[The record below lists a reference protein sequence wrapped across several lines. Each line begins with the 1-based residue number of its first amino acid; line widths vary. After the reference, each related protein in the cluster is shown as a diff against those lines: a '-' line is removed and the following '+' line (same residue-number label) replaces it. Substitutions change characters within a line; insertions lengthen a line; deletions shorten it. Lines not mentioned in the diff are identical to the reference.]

1 MRRRE
6 AGLDAGQI
14 GSVWHRSTLHDRF
27 FSRQSSTSSLESL
40 TPKSI
45 CRLAATVAPIQTAAS
60 ASAKLTW
67 ANIGLRPANFS
78 HIHKKNIFFL
88 EKQKEISFTLKST
101 VAFPRRHLTS
111 IWELNGFDKLFCFV
125 FLLNVDEE
133 LSDFC
138 ISKHLYFKRSC
149 KATTCA
155 QSDEPLQLPSNAA
168 SVFLLHVLNVRFLF
182 CSVCYSNRAP
192 RENRGF
198 WQVFFFLRSS

>member
-1 MRRRE
+1 MQGRSAVYDTE
-6 AGLDAGQI
+6 ALSMTAFFPDNLPPPLWSLSLPNPSAAWLPLLHPFKLQLLPQPSSHGPTLVCVQQI
-14 GSVWHRSTLHDRF
+14 LVTSTR
-27 FSRQSSTSSLESL
+27 
-40 TPKSI
+40 
-45 CRLAATVAPIQTAAS
+45 
-60 ASAKLTW
+60 
-67 ANIGLRPANFS
+67 
-78 HIHKKNIFFL
+78 KNIFFL

-111 IWELNGFDKLFCFV
+111 IWELNRFDKLFCFV